1 MERSIFKFWYNIS
14 IVNFIVYN
22 GMDIYDKIEVFY
34 LEMVFMFDLRLN
46 VRISKVLWI
55 EEVDNIIFSFEF
67 WEDDCDFEGLYEC

>member
-1 MERSIFKFWYNIS
+1 
-14 IVNFIVYN
+14 
-22 GMDIYDKIEVFY
+22 MDIYDKIEVFY

-67 WEDDCDFEGLYEC
+67 WEDDCDLEGLYEC